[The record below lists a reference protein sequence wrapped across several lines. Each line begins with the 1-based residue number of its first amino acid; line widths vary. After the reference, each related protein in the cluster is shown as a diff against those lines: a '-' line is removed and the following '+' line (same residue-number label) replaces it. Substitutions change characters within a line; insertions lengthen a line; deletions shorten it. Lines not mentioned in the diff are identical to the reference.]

1 MARST
6 FKVLFYVNGSKEKN
20 GIVPIM
26 GRVTINGTVAQFSC
40 KRTIPKELWDAKG
53 NKAKGKSMEARETNL
68 ALDNIKAQIIKHYQR
83 ISDREAYV
91 TAEMVRNAYQGLG
104 GEYETLLGAF
114 DKENEVFKKRVG
126 KDRVRA
132 TYMARVR
139 ARNHVA
145 AFIRSH
151 YKRNDIPVPEL
162 TPDQVWAIRIVLSGT
177 HEDMM
182 KIQDKRIL
190 DEWCDDNLQWLHRT
204 FGKENTVSA
213 VLHMDEHTPHIHAT
227 VVPIVTG
234 ERRKTKRKQ
243 TEGKCTYR
251 KKTNAVRLCADDLLT
266 RERLIAYHD
275 SYAAAM
281 AKYGLQR
288 GVRGSEAR
296 HTTTAQYYRDLKRK
310 TGELEANVRQLQNEQ
325 QQAERQLD
333 EVRKDIKSEKL
344 EAAKTEAKAALVA
357 KVGSLLGSGKLK
369 ELEAD
374 NRTLQDE
381 VAARDE
387 SIELLQQQMERQQEE
402 YQRQLMELQAR
413 HRREMADKEAAH
425 QREVSFLKSIIQKA
439 KKWFPLFQELV
450 YMEKFCLKV
459 GFTERQTATLISGK
473 PLFYEGEL
481 YSEENR
487 RKFTTEEAGFQ
498 VVKDPKD
505 KSKLALAING
515 QVIGEWFKEQFGR
528 LFSSVKRTV
537 EPLRR
542 GKGMGL

>member
-1 MARST
+1 MS
-6 FKVLFYVNGSKEKN
+6 
-20 GIVPIM
+20 
-26 GRVTINGTVAQFSC
+26 
-40 KRTIPKELWDAKG
+40 
-53 NKAKGKSMEARETNL
+53 
-68 ALDNIKAQIIKHYQR
+68 
-83 ISDREAYV
+83 
-91 TAEMVRNAYQGLG
+91 
-104 GEYETLLGAF
+104 
-114 DKENEVFKKRVG
+114 
-126 KDRVRA
+126 
-132 TYMARVR
+132 
-139 ARNHVA
+139 
-145 AFIRSH
+145 
-151 YKRNDIPVPEL
+151 
-162 TPDQVWAIRIVLSGT
+162 
-177 HEDMM
+177 
-182 KIQDKRIL
+182 
-190 DEWCDDNLQWLHRT
+190 
-204 FGKENTVSA
+204 
-213 VLHMDEHTPHIHAT
+213 
-227 VVPIVTG
+227 
-234 ERRKTKRKQ
+234 
-243 TEGKCTYR
+243 
-251 KKTNAVRLCADDLLT
+251 LCADDLLT

-333 EVRKDIKSEKL
+333 EVRKYIKSEKL

-481 YSEENR
+481 YSEE